1 MWRASFIP
9 NISLIAKDGKE
20 PLKFIVTLS
29 FLPVYSIAIVKAVNL
44 ANCWKQVTRIAPRA
58 SDESPK
64 KWPKNKKIRTEASE
78 LTEAC
83 ILSAHRLFLKLWKLL
98 EGSSSCQI
106 FRSTEMVLDWRGIQL
121 SNAAIGWVMKYH
133 GCDLWKFAQT
143 INMYFM
149 NVETTSIY
157 ETRGYP
163 HLCAYFVISNII
175 SNLTNPPIRKF

>member
-1 MWRASFIP
+1 MWRANFIP

-121 SNAAIGWVMKYH
+121 LRFDG
-133 GCDLWKFAQT
+133 LWNIMA
-143 INMYFM
+143 
-149 NVETTSIY
+149 VIY
-157 ETRGYP
+157 ESLPKPLTCISWMSKQHQSTKQEDTPIYAPILWYP
-163 HLCAYFVISNII
+163 
-175 SNLTNPPIRKF
+175 T